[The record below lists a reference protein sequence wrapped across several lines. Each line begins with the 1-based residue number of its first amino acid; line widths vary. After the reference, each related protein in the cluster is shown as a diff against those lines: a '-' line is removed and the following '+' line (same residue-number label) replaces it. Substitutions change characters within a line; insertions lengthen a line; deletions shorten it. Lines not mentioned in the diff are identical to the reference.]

1 MDPLESLLKAGL
13 HAWTSCL
20 INLQTM
26 KSAFY
31 DKNLT
36 VEIRDVPVPK
46 PQAGQV
52 LIRVVASG
60 VNPKDWKQP
69 KHWAPETPPS
79 NHGDDIAGYV
89 EATGPGVTSF
99 HPGDRVAAFH
109 ELWTPHGSFAEY
121 AIAWARSTFHLGDNV
136 SFEGL
141 LCPSHQRL
149 HQ

>member
-1 MDPLESLLKAGL
+1 MDSLLRAGL

-31 DKNLT
+31 DKNLA
-36 VEIRDVPVPK
+36 VEIRDVPVPEPK
-46 PQAGQV
+46 AGQV

-89 EATGPGVTSF
+89 EATGPGVTGF

-141 LCPSHQRL
+141 LHPS
-149 HQ
+149 